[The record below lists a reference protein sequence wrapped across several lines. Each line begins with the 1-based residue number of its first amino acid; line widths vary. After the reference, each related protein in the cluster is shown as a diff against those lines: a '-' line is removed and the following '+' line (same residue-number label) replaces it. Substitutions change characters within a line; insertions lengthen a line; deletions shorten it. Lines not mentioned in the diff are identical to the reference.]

1 MVNAALSA
9 NPVAQL
15 SRIPSV
21 RLALELG
28 HMHLRVRAAIAAVV
42 TGLLTRS
49 LADAI
54 CGEAEQPDA
63 GCARSET
70 IAKALRVSAEFGTAS
85 FHATADCWIEG
96 VGWCPIEPQLSD
108 SSAPLGASR
117 GDELCVGV
125 VACPSPAQ
133 LCDVAVI
140 RPHFGREGRIFAS
153 LARAGAA
160 ASLDRMQFGTLLAD
174 ALGLGGSAAASS
186 QRDVLA
192 RRALAV
198 MGKREDDSVSADDL
212 RALAEGPAGR
222 LLARLVAW
230 RLCEQSASL
239 LWAASLSPARLSD
252 SADPAGIDCV
262 TRTRVACEEPQV
274 RTANPLVFLES
285 ECVRNRRL

>member
-1 MVNAALSA
+1 
-9 NPVAQL
+9 
-15 SRIPSV
+15 
-21 RLALELG
+21 
-28 HMHLRVRAAIAAVV
+28 
-42 TGLLTRS
+42 
-49 LADAI
+49 
-54 CGEAEQPDA
+54 
-63 GCARSET
+63 
-70 IAKALRVSAEFGTAS
+70 
-85 FHATADCWIEG
+85 
-96 VGWCPIEPQLSD
+96 
-108 SSAPLGASR
+108 
-117 GDELCVGV
+117 
-125 VACPSPAQ
+125 
-133 LCDVAVI
+133 
-140 RPHFGREGRIFAS
+140 
-153 LARAGAA
+153 
-160 ASLDRMQFGTLLAD
+160 MQFGTLLAD